1 MACFKEPMFTNGR
14 DCDIKKGMKTRYFLT
29 ALVVFFCLAV
39 WADDS
44 AELDRL
50 KKSVVE
56 IGRLGFKRD
65 VPVRYLDR
73 SQLKSYIERLFESDY
88 PDELA
93 AKEEEVIYWM
103 GFTTEKIALK
113 PLRKKIIL
121 ENVGGMYN
129 EKTKELLAVE
139 EFRSIDMLNAPA
151 LAHELRHAIQDQ
163 HFHLAA
169 LFGDLSDFDDR
180 KLAVLAAVEGD
191 ATLVMIRQLGFDP
204 ELIGEAFSPENVL
217 SFSAM
222 AGAQTLSSAPDIIK
236 YQLLM
241 PYLEGM
247 KFSRAV
253 FKDRKWKGLNQVL
266 SRQPL
271 SSEQILHPQK
281 YLARENPQAVFTGF
295 RPSRG
300 ELLHDGVIGE
310 YYLNVLLKNGPEIAD
325 AAAGWGGDR
334 FSLYRHGDSRLL
346 LWEAHWDTAAD
357 CSRFRADFQKFLEKK
372 FHAVFQNSQTHGRPF
387 SAGSGAAG
395 YFFLHQDNARL
406 FYARSNDRTQINE
419 LISGGIYD

>member
-1 MACFKEPMFTNGR
+1 MFTKGR
-14 DCDIKKGMKTRYFLT
+14 ECVINKQMRIRYILW

-39 WADDS
+39 WAETS
-44 AELDRL
+44 AELESL
-50 KKSVVE
+50 KKTVAE
-56 IGRLGFKRD
+56 IGHLDFTRD
-65 VPVRYLDR
+65 VPVKYLDR
-73 SQLKSYIERLFESDY
+73 TQLKNYIERLFENDY

-103 GFTTEKIALK
+103 GFTPEKIALK

-139 EFRSIDMLNAPA
+139 EFRRIDMLNAPA

-169 LFGDLSDFDDR
+169 LLGDLSDFDDR
-180 KLAVLAAVEGD
+180 KLAALAAVEGD

-222 AGAQTLSSAPDIIK
+222 AGATTLASAPDIVK

-241 PYLEGM
+241 PYLEGLR
-247 KFSRAV
+247 FSQAI
-253 FKDRKWKGLNQVL
+253 FKDGKWRGLNQVL
-266 SRQPL
+266 NRKPL

-281 YLARENPQAVFTGF
+281 YLSGEKPRVVLTGF
-295 RPSRG
+295 RPRRG
-300 ELLHDGVIGE
+300 ELVYSGVIGE
-310 YYLNVLLKNGPEIAD
+310 YYLNVLLKSGPEMTD
-325 AAAGWGGDR
+325 AAAGWGGDL
-334 FSLYRHGDSRLL
+334 FSLYRLGDSRLL
-346 LWEAHWDTAAD
+346 LWESQWDTDAD
-357 CSRFRADFQKFLEKK
+357 CSRFHADFQKFLEKK
-372 FHAVFQNSQTHGRPF
+372 FHVVFQNDQTNGRPF
-387 SAGSGAAG
+387 SAGNSSGG

-406 FYARSNDRTQINE
+406 FYARSNDRTLINE

>member
-1 MACFKEPMFTNGR
+1 MR
-14 DCDIKKGMKTRYFLT
+14 IRYFLT

-39 WADDS
+39 WADSS

-50 KKSVVE
+50 KKSVVA
-56 IGRLGFKRD
+56 IGHLDFKSD
-65 VPVRYLDR
+65 VPVKYLDR
-73 SQLKSYIERLFESDY
+73 AQLKNYIENLFESDY

-93 AKEEEVIYWM
+93 AQEEELIYWM
-103 GFTTEKIALK
+103 GFTPEKIALK

-139 EFRSIDMLNAPA
+139 EFRNIDMLNGPA

-169 LFGDLSDFDDR
+169 LLGDLSDFDDR
-180 KLAVLAAVEGD
+180 KLAALAAVEGD
-191 ATLVMIRQLGFDP
+191 ATLVMIHQLGYDP

-222 AGAQTLSSAPDIIK
+222 AGAQTLMSAPDIVK

-247 KFSRAV
+247 KFSQAI
-253 FKDRKWKGLNQVL
+253 FKDKKWKGLNQVL
-266 SRQPL
+266 NRKPL
-271 SSEQILHPQK
+271 SSEQILHPEK
-281 YLARENPQAVFTGF
+281 YRAGEKPQAVFTGF
-295 RPSRG
+295 RPRLG
-300 ELLHDGVIGE
+300 ELAHSGVMGE
-310 YYLNVLLKNGPEIAD
+310 YYLNVLLKNGSEIAD
-325 AAAGWGGDR
+325 AAAGWGGDL
-334 FSLYRHGDSRLL
+334 FSLYRAGDSRLL

-357 CSRFRADFQKFLEKK
+357 CSRFYADFQKFLEKK
-372 FHAVFQNSQTHGRPF
+372 FQVVFQNGQTNGRKF
-387 SAGSGAAG
+387 SAGNAATG
-395 YFFLHQDNARL
+395 YFFLHRDNARL
-406 FYARSNDRTQINE
+406 FYARSNERTQINE
-419 LISGGIYD
+419 LISGGLYD

>member
-1 MACFKEPMFTNGR
+1 
-14 DCDIKKGMKTRYFLT
+14 MKIRYFLT
-29 ALVVFFCLAV
+29 VLVVFFCLAV
-39 WADDS
+39 WADTSSD
-44 AELDRL
+44 LDKL
-50 KKSVVE
+50 KKSVVA
-56 IGRLGFKRD
+56 IGHLDFTRD

-73 SQLKSYIERLFESDY
+73 AQLKKYIEHLFENDY

-93 AKEEEVIYWM
+93 AKEEEAIYWL
-103 GFTTEKIALK
+103 GFTAEKIALK

-129 EKTKELLAVE
+129 EKTKELLAIE
-139 EFRSIDMLNAPA
+139 EFRNIDMLNAPA

-180 KLAVLAAVEGD
+180 KLAALAAVEGD

-204 ELIGEAFSPENVL
+204 ELVGEAFNPESVL
-217 SFSAM
+217 SFSAL
-222 AGAQTLSSAPDIIK
+222 AGAQTLASAPDIVK

-241 PYLEGM
+241 PYLDGM
-247 KFSRAV
+247 KFSQAIYQQ
-253 FKDRKWKGLNQVL
+253 KKWKGVNQVL
-266 SRQPL
+266 NRKPL

-281 YLARENPQAVFTGF
+281 YLAAENPRPVFIAF
-295 RPSRG
+295 HPRQE
-300 ELLHDGVIGE
+300 ELFYSGVIGE
-310 YYLNVLLKNGPEIAD
+310 YFLNVLLKDGPEMTDVAS
-325 AAAGWGGDR
+325 GWGGDL

-346 LWEAHWDTAAD
+346 LWESLWDTPAD
-357 CSRFRADFQKFLEKK
+357 CSRFAAEFQKFLEKK
-372 FHAVFQNSQTHGRPF
+372 FHVVFQNGQSNGRTF
-387 SAGSGAAG
+387 SAGNSSGG
-395 YFFLHQDNARL
+395 YFFLHRDNDRL

>member
-1 MACFKEPMFTNGR
+1 MR
-14 DCDIKKGMKTRYFLT
+14 IRYFLT
-29 ALVVFFCLAV
+29 VLVVFFCLAV

-44 AELDRL
+44 AELDKL

-56 IGRLGFKRD
+56 IGRLDFKRD
-65 VPVRYLDR
+65 VPVKYLDR
-73 SQLKSYIERLFESDY
+73 AQLKNYIERLFESDY

-93 AKEEEVIYWM
+93 ANEEEVIYLM
-103 GFTTEKIALK
+103 GFTPEKIALK

-139 EFRSIDMLNAPA
+139 EFRSIDMINAPA

-163 HFHLAA
+163 HFQLAA
-169 LFGDLSDFDDR
+169 LLGDLSDFDDR

-204 ELIGEAFSPENVL
+204 ALIGEAFSPENVL

-247 KFSRAV
+247 KFSQAI
-253 FKDRKWKGLNQVL
+253 FKDKKWKGLNNVL
-266 SRQPL
+266 NRKPL

-281 YLARENPQAVFTGF
+281 YLAGEKPQAVFTSF
-295 RPSRG
+295 RPRRG
-300 ELLHDGVIGE
+300 ELAYSGVMGE
-310 YYLNVLLKNGPEIAD
+310 YYLNVLLKNGPEITD
-325 AAAGWGGDR
+325 AAAGWGGDL
-334 FSLYRHGDSRLL
+334 FSLYRQGDSRLL
-346 LWEAHWDTAAD
+346 LWEAHWDVAAD
-357 CSRFRADFQKFLEKK
+357 CARFYADFQKFLENK
-372 FHAVFQNSQTHGRPF
+372 FHVVFQNGQNNGRTF
-387 SAGSGAAG
+387 SAGNAAAG
-395 YFFLHQDNARL
+395 YFFLHRDNARL
-406 FYARSNDRTQINE
+406 FYARCNDRAQINE
-419 LISGGIYD
+419 LISGGLYD